1 MNPRF
6 MPDARCAPTV
16 PRWITPVSPAR
27 TGMNWNFPVMNR
39 RGMVKSPRQTPD
51 APPLMANIPNDRR
64 ELLTFAT
71 AREELWAMDPS
82 SIGLSPAETA
92 AVGERAA
99 EMRALIERLAQL
111 RSEFATTARDLADS
125 ATNLRT
131 AVNTAVRGINSF
143 ALQSAD
149 PQAVY
154 SAARLNPPS
163 PAPARSGPGAVIPPN
178 PPHSLRA
185 SLETSTGAI
194 RLTWKARQP
203 AGVSGVVYTLARRL
217 AGQGEYSQ
225 IALVGGKRFT
235 DESVPAGAEAVS
247 YRVTAQRGSL
257 ASPPSPAGEVHILLG
272 AAGAA
277 RLSVAA

>member
-1 MNPRF
+1 
-6 MPDARCAPTV
+6 
-16 PRWITPVSPAR
+16 
-27 TGMNWNFPVMNR
+27 
-39 RGMVKSPRQTPD
+39 
-51 APPLMANIPNDRR
+51 MANIPNDRR
-64 ELLTFAT
+64 ELLTFAA

-82 SIGLSPAETA
+82 SIGLSPAEAA

-99 EMRALIERLAQL
+99 EMRGLIERLAQL

-125 ATNLRT
+125 AVNLRS
-131 AVNTAVRGINSF
+131 AVNAAVRGINSF

-185 SLETSTGAI
+185 SLETSSGAI

-217 AGQGEYSQ
+217 AGEARFIQ
-225 IALVGGKRFT
+225 IALIGGKSFT
-235 DESVPAGAEAVS
+235 DDTIPAGTASVS
-247 YRVTAQRGSL
+247 YRLTAQRGSL
-257 ASPPSPAGEVHILLG
+257 ASPTSASGELRINLG
-272 AAGAA
+272 AAGPTKLAIAA
-277 RLSVAA
+277 